1 MNTNIRKY
9 VIMALVLMTAI
20 VFVIRLFY
28 LQMVQEKWTVKAA
41 NITERKIPIY
51 PSRGLIYDRD
61 SNLLVGNKAV
71 YDLRVVPREVKDL
84 DTNEFC
90 RLVGITREEFELKMQ
105 DARERSSYTASTF
118 EKQIP
123 ARDYAKIAQKLYK
136 FPGFFGVSRT
146 LRSYPDSI
154 AAHVLGYV
162 SEVGPHTLDTSDYYE
177 RGDYI
182 GSSGIERSYERSLR
196 GKKGVRYVVVDVHN
210 NEKGPYKGGAYDTAA
225 VPAKDLISTLDAD
238 IQKYGEKLMEHK
250 VGSMVAIEPSTGEV
264 LALVS
269 SPTYDP
275 NLLVG
280 RVRSRNYQQ
289 LQKDSLKP
297 LFNRA
302 LRSVYPPGS
311 IFKIVQ
317 ALVGQ
322 EMGVL
327 KPSTQYYCDGS
338 VINDHV
344 PPGYYDLFEG
354 IKRSSNMYF
363 YRAFQNMIQQGLR
376 DKPFE
381 DARAG
386 LKKWERMVEAF
397 GFGDELLMDIGNQK
411 GGLVPGPSKYDEMYG
426 KHRWNYRT
434 IYSLSIG
441 QGELGITPLQMA
453 NFAATVA
460 NRGFYR
466 APHVV
471 KGIEGRKRSIDTRFK
486 RKFPVGV
493 DSSHFKTPVN
503 AMQAVVEEAGG
514 TAWRARSDSLTIC
527 GKTGTVQNPHGED
540 HSSFIA
546 FSPKKDPKIAI
557 AVYVENAGYG
567 GSWAAPISKL
577 MIEKYLTGKTIDER
591 AEERVLKKRIVRT
604 EEAEEGTG
612 DG

>member
-1 MNTNIRKY
+1 
-9 VIMALVLMTAI
+9 LV
-20 VFVIRLFY
+20 RLFH
-28 LQMVQEKWTVKAA
+28 LQVVQEKWAVKAA

-61 SNLLVGNKAV
+61 SNLLVANKAV
-71 YDLRVVPREVKDL
+71 YDLRVVPREVEDI
-84 DTNEFC
+84 DTAEFC
-90 RLVGITREEFELKMQ
+90 RLVGIDREAFEKKMRE
-105 DARERSSYTASTF
+105 ARERSSFTASTF

-123 ARDYAKIAQKLYK
+123 AKDYARIAQKLYK

-162 SEVGPHTLDTSDYYE
+162 SEVGPRTLDTSDYYD

-182 GSSGIERSYERSLR
+182 GSSGIEQSYEKYLR
-196 GKKGVRYVVVDVHN
+196 GEKGVRYVVVDVHN

-225 VPAKDLISTLDAD
+225 VPAKDLLSTLDAEL
-238 IQKYGEKLMEHK
+238 QAYGERLMEHK
-250 VGSMVAIEPSTGEV
+250 VGSIVALEPSTGEV
-264 LALVS
+264 LSLVS

-280 RVRSRNYQQ
+280 RVRSGNYQM
-289 LQKDSLKP
+289 LREDTLKP

-302 LRSVYPPGS
+302 LRSIYPPGS

-327 KPSTQYYCDGS
+327 SPKTTYYCDGS

-344 PPGYYDLFEG
+344 PPDYYDLFEG

-363 YRAFQNMIQQGLR
+363 YRAFQNMIQRGKR
-376 DKPFE
+376 EDPFV
-381 DARAG
+381 DARMG
-386 LKKWERMVEAF
+386 LKNWQRMVEAF
-397 GFGDELLMDIGNQK
+397 GFGDQLPMDIGNQK
-411 GGLVPGPSKYDEMYG
+411 AGNIPGPSYYDEIYG

-441 QGELGITPLQMA
+441 QGELGITPVQMA

-471 KGIEGRKRSIDTRFK
+471 KGIEGKGTRIAPRFR
-486 RKFPVGV
+486 RKFRVGV

-514 TAWRARSDSLTIC
+514 TAWRARSDSITIC

-546 FSPKKDPKIAI
+546 FAPKKDPKIAI

-577 MIEKYLTGKTIDER
+577 MIEKYLEDTTLDRR
-591 AEERVLKKRIVRT
+591 AEKRILDKKIVRKKADT
-604 EEAEEGTG
+604 TG

>member
-1 MNTNIRKY
+1 MNESIRKY
-9 VIMALVLMTAI
+9 VIIALFLLTGI
-20 VFVIRLFY
+20 VFVLRLFF
-28 LQMVQEKWTVKAA
+28 LQVTQEKWEVKAA
-41 NITERKIPIY
+41 NITERKVPIY

-61 SNLLVGNKAV
+61 SNLLVANNAV
-71 YDLRVVPREVKDL
+71 YDLKVVPRKVEDI
-84 DTNEFC
+84 DTMEFC
-90 RLVGITREEFELKMQ
+90 ELVGVSREEFERKMLK
-105 DARERSSYTASTF
+105 ARNRSSFTASTF

-123 ARDYAKIAQKLYK
+123 AQQYASIAQKLYK

-162 SEVGPHTLDTSDYYE
+162 SEVNQRTLDTSDYYE
-177 RGDYI
+177 QGDYI
-182 GSSGIERSYERSLR
+182 GASGIEASYEKYLR
-196 GKKGVRYVVVDVHN
+196 GEKGVRYVVVDVHN

-225 VPAKDLISTLDAD
+225 VPAKDLVSSLDAEL
-238 IQKYGEKLMEHK
+238 QKYGEQLMENK
-250 VGSMVAIEPSTGEV
+250 VGSIAAIEPSTGEV
-264 LALVS
+264 LSLVS

-280 RVRSRNYQQ
+280 RIRSKNYTRLAQ
-289 LQKDSLKP
+289 DSLKP

-327 KPSTQYYCDGS
+327 KPSTTYYCDGS
-338 VINDHV
+338 VIKDHV
-344 PPGYYDLFEG
+344 SPGYYDLFQG

-363 YRAFQNMIQQGLR
+363 YRAFQHMVQQGKKK
-376 DKPFE
+376 DPFK
-381 DARAG
+381 DARMG
-386 LKKWERMVEAF
+386 LKKWQRMVETF
-397 GFGDELLMDIGNQK
+397 GFGEELPLDIGNQK
-411 GGLVPGPSKYDEMYG
+411 PGNVPGPAYYDEIYG

-453 NFAATVA
+453 NFAATIA
-460 NRGFYR
+460 NRGHYY

-471 KGIEGRKRSIDTRFK
+471 KKIEGPHNRIDERFR

-493 DSSHFKTPVN
+493 DSSHFKTPIE
-503 AMQAVVEEAGG
+503 AMKAVIDEAGG

-546 FSPKKDPKIAI
+546 FAPKEDPKIAI

-577 MIEKYLTGKTIDER
+577 MAEKYLLDTITDKK
-591 AEERVLKKRIVRT
+591 AEKRILEKEIIKEGSP
-604 EEAEEGTG
+604 EEES